1 MPTPISPLTF
11 RPATADDAA
20 FIARHVLEALHWE
33 MYQEPLSAAQ
43 QKAWRELTAVAQRPG
58 VLYSYEHATIGLI
71 DGEPAGLLV
80 AYPGEG
86 YHQMRRDTFAL
97 ISAFSGTEVE
107 AMEDET
113 QSGEYYIDSLAVVP
127 SFRNRGVG
135 RGLLLQAVEQARH
148 LALCPTLLVD
158 PDNPRAQ
165 KLYTSAGFHREGEI
179 FAFGQTYWRM
189 ISRP

>member
-1 MPTPISPLTF
+1 
-11 RPATADDAA
+11 
-20 FIARHVLEALHWE
+20 
-33 MYQEPLSAAQ
+33 
-43 QKAWRELTAVAQRPG
+43 
-58 VLYSYEHATIGLI
+58 
-71 DGEPAGLLV
+71 
-80 AYPGEG
+80 
-86 YHQMRRDTFAL
+86 MRRDTFAL

-127 SFRNRGVG
+127 RFRSRGVG
-135 RGLLLQAVEQARH
+135 RGLLLQAVEQARR
-148 LALCPTLLVD
+148 LALRPTLLVD

-165 KLYTSAGFHREGEI
+165 KLYTSVGFHREGEI